1 MSKRAGSSARPST
14 SAAATDPRAEAARLY
29 GEGRYAEALQ
39 VAGAAL
45 HHSPQDAE
53 LWNLSGGA
61 ALELGLTEDA
71 ETFWR
76 AAIARNP
83 SHADAH
89 YNLGLLHY
97 RRRTLEEAARAFARA
112 ITLRPMHAA
121 ALNNLGAVLQEL
133 GRTGEAV
140 TLLEHSVAIDATNAA
155 AFNNLGLALSTLARF
170 EEARAAFDRAIALK
184 SDFAEAL
191 TSRGRI
197 SMEGGERAEAM
208 KFFDAAI
215 AANPE
220 RAEAYYERSQL
231 APAVPGAPWI
241 DRLQRLYGK
250 RATLEVAS
258 ASTVSFAMGKVRE
271 DLGEYAAAFEAYAEG
286 NRLRYA
292 QRPFDEAEDE
302 QRLAALLDSFGPEL
316 YASEGS
322 AAAESG
328 HAAATDPG
336 AGSAG
341 QPVPILVVGMP
352 RSGTTLIE
360 QALSSHPDVFGA
372 GELSMLGELAS
383 TLPPAAAPAS
393 ERAAWRNQLQALG
406 REYVARAWK
415 KGVRE
420 QYLVDKM
427 PGNYWHLGLVPLM
440 VPAAKIIHVRRD
452 PLDTCLSCYSTA
464 FTEGH
469 EYAFDLDA
477 LGRRYLR
484 YHRLMGH
491 WRSVLP
497 PGRILEVRYEDVVAD
512 LERETRRMLAYI
524 GLPWHVACL
533 NFHEHRRAVRTASV
547 MQVRQRLYSSSI
559 GRWQRFAP
567 QLEPLRSILAA
578 VLDDPATAASAPVTP
593 SGVAAGGRVTAVTSA
608 GGSP

>member
-1 MSKRAGSSARPST
+1 MSKRAGASAQHST
-14 SAAATDPRAEAARLY
+14 PATATDPRAQAARLY

-39 VAGAAL
+39 AAGVAL
-45 HHSPQDAE
+45 RHSPQDAE
-53 LWNLSGGA
+53 LWNLSGIA
-61 ALELGLTEDA
+61 ALELGLTQDA

-97 RRRTLEEAARAFARA
+97 RRRALDEAARAFARA

-155 AFNNLGLALSTLARF
+155 AFSNLGHALSTLARF
-170 EEARAAFDRAIALK
+170 EEARTAFDRAIELK

-197 SMEGGERAEAM
+197 SMEAGERAEAM
-208 KFFDAAI
+208 RFFDAAI

-231 APAVPGAPWI
+231 APAARGAPWI
-241 DRLQRLYGK
+241 DRLQSLYER
-250 RATLEVAS
+250 RATLDAAG

-271 DLGEYAAAFEAYAEG
+271 DLGEYEVAFEAYTQG

-292 QRPFDEAEDE
+292 QRPFDEADDE
-302 QRLAALLDSFGPEL
+302 QRLAALLGSFSSEL
-316 YASEGS
+316 YAGEGA
-322 AAAESG
+322 AAAETG
-328 HAAATDPG
+328 HAAAAATG
-336 AGSAG
+336 AAG
-341 QPVPILVVGMP
+341 QRVPILVVGMP

-360 QALSSHPDVFGA
+360 QALAGHPDIFGA
-372 GELSMLGELAS
+372 GELTTLRELAS
-383 TLPPAAAPAS
+383 MLPPAAPPTTG
-393 ERAAWRNQLQALG
+393 RCAWRNQLRALG
-406 REYVARAWK
+406 REYLARAWK
-415 KGVRE
+415 NGVRE

-440 VPAAKIIHVRRD
+440 VPEAKIIHVRRD

-469 EYAFDLDA
+469 EYAFDLGV

-484 YHRLMGH
+484 YHRLMAH
-491 WRSVLP
+491 WQSVLP

-512 LERETRRMLAYI
+512 LERESRRMLAHI
-524 GLPWHVACL
+524 GLPWHAACL
-533 NFHEHRRAVRTASV
+533 NFHERRRAVRTASV

-559 GRWQRFAP
+559 GRWQRFAA
-567 QLEPLRSILAA
+567 QLEPLRALLAPI
-578 VLDDPATAASAPVTP
+578 LDDPAVVPSAAAATSMRAP
-593 SGVAAGGRVTAVTSA
+593 
-608 GGSP
+608 

>member
-1 MSKRAGSSARPST
+1 MSKRAGASAQHST
-14 SAAATDPRAEAARLY
+14 PATATDPRAQAARLY

-39 VAGAAL
+39 AAGVAL
-45 HHSPQDAE
+45 RHSPQDAE
-53 LWNLSGGA
+53 LWNLSGVA
-61 ALELGLTEDA
+61 ALELGLTQDA

-76 AAIARNP
+76 AAIARDP
-83 SHADAH
+83 CHADAH

-97 RRRTLEEAARAFARA
+97 RRRALDEAARAFARA

-155 AFNNLGLALSTLARF
+155 AFSNLGHALSTLARF
-170 EEARAAFDRAIALK
+170 EEARTAFDRAIELK

-197 SMEGGERAEAM
+197 SMEAGERAEAM
-208 KFFDAAI
+208 RFFDAAI

-220 RAEAYYERSQL
+220 RAEAYYERSRL
-231 APAVPGAPWI
+231 APAARGAPWI
-241 DRLQRLYGK
+241 DRLQSLYGR
-250 RATLEVAS
+250 RATLDAAG

-271 DLGEYAAAFEAYAEG
+271 DLGEYEVAFEAYTHG

-292 QRPFDEAEDE
+292 QRPFDEADDE
-302 QRLAALLDSFGPEL
+302 QRLAALLGSFSSEL
-316 YASEGS
+316 YAGEGA
-322 AAAESG
+322 AAAETG
-328 HAAATDPG
+328 HAAAAATC
-336 AGSAG
+336 AAG
-341 QPVPILVVGMP
+341 QRVPILVVGMP

-360 QALSSHPDVFGA
+360 QALAGHPDIFGA
-372 GELSMLGELAS
+372 GELTTLRELAS
-383 TLPPAAAPAS
+383 TLPPAAPTTGRS
-393 ERAAWRNQLQALG
+393 AWRNQLRALG
-406 REYVARAWK
+406 REYLARAWK
-415 KGVRE
+415 NGVRE

-440 VPAAKIIHVRRD
+440 VPEAKIIHVRRD

-469 EYAFDLDA
+469 EYAFDLGV

-484 YHRLMGH
+484 YHRLMAH
-491 WRSVLP
+491 WQSVLP
-497 PGRILEVRYEDVVAD
+497 PGRILQVRYEDVVAD
-512 LERETRRMLAYI
+512 LERESRRMLAHI
-524 GLPWHVACL
+524 GLPWHEACL

-559 GRWQRFAP
+559 GRWQRFAA
-567 QLEPLRSILAA
+567 QLEPLRTLLAPIL
-578 VLDDPATAASAPVTP
+578 
-593 SGVAAGGRVTAVTSA
+593 VTAVTT
-608 GGSP
+608 GPGSP

>member
-1 MSKRAGSSARPST
+1 MSKRAGSSVQHST
-14 SAAATDPRAEAARLY
+14 PAAATDPRAQAARLY

-39 VAGAAL
+39 AASAAL
-45 HHSPQDAE
+45 RHSPQDAE
-53 LWNLSGGA
+53 LWNLSGVA
-61 ALELGLTEDA
+61 ALELGLTQDA

-97 RRRTLEEAARAFARA
+97 RRRALDEAARAFARA

-121 ALNNLGAVLQEL
+121 ALNNLGAVLQDL

-155 AFNNLGLALSTLARF
+155 AFNNLGQALSTLGRF
-170 EEARAAFDRAIALK
+170 EEARTAFDRAIALK

-197 SMEGGERAEAM
+197 SMEAGEPAEAM
-208 KFFDAAI
+208 RFFDAAI

-231 APAVPGAPWI
+231 APAARGAPWI
-241 DRLQRLYGK
+241 DRLQRLYER
-250 RATLEVAS
+250 RATLEAAG

-271 DLGEYAAAFEAYAEG
+271 DLGEYEVAFEAYTQG

-302 QRLAALLDSFGPEL
+302 QRLAALLGSFSSEL
-316 YASEGS
+316 YAGEE
-322 AAAESG
+322 AAAADTG
-328 HAAATDPG
+328 HAVAAAPG
-336 AGSAG
+336 AAG
-341 QPVPILVVGMP
+341 QRVPILVVGMP

-360 QALSSHPDVFGA
+360 QTLSSHPDVFGA
-372 GELSMLGELAS
+372 GELTTLRMLAS
-383 TLPPAAAPAS
+383 TLPPAAPPTS
-393 ERAAWRNQLQALG
+393 ERSAWRNQLRALG
-406 REYVARAWK
+406 REYVARSWK
-415 KGVRE
+415 NGVGE

-464 FTEGH
+464 FSEGH
-469 EYAFDLDA
+469 EYAFDLGV

-484 YHRLMGH
+484 YHRLMAH

-497 PGRILEVRYEDVVAD
+497 AGRLLEVRYEDVVAD
-512 LERETRRMLAYI
+512 LERETRRMLAHI
-524 GLPWHVACL
+524 GLPWHEACL
-533 NFHEHRRAVRTASV
+533 NFHEHRRAVPTASV

-559 GRWQRFAP
+559 GRWQRFAA
-567 QLEPLRSILAA
+567 QLEPLRTLLAPI
-578 VLDDPATAASAPVTP
+578 LDDPAATPPAATAAPVTGP
-593 SGVAAGGRVTAVTSA
+593 
-608 GGSP
+608 